1 MVGAIQWLQAPLWRH
16 TMAPAPLLAPWRHGA
31 IVGAIVGAI
40 GAIVGAI
47 GAIVAPLLAPLG
59 AMAPLWRHGAIGAIV
74 APLTTLRC
82 QQPGLPAGWAAP
94 GYFSLG
100 QLGRAAPGFFRGS
113 GQDVGPR
120 DENPAVAK

>member
-1 MVGAIQWLQAPLWRH
+1 MAPLAGAIVAPLSAAWRHGWRHTMAPGAIVAPLWRH

-59 AMAPLWRHGAIGAIV
+59 AMAPLWRH
-74 APLTTLRC
+74 
-82 QQPGLPAGWAAP
+82 
-94 GYFSLG
+94 
-100 QLGRAAPGFFRGS
+100 
-113 GQDVGPR
+113 
-120 DENPAVAK
+120 